1 MHLSVRFST
10 EKELKQFQDLL
21 YEKSGQGVSF
31 TGLLEAMVSEV
42 TIVTAV
48 HNIKSNKGSKT
59 AGVDRMKM
67 DKYLQMP
74 KEELFQLIQ
83 SNISNYKPKPAKRK
97 YIEKANGKKRPLG
110 IPTVLDRIIQEC
122 MRLILEPIC
131 EARFYPH
138 SYGFRPYR
146 AQKHAIRDIVNVINA
161 SVKSKDQPVWAV
173 EGDIKGC
180 FDNINHRL
188 LLKKLWRIGIHDKRV
203 LKIISQMLKAGY
215 IDQDL
220 YHATEMGTPQGGI
233 LSPLLSNVYLND
245 FDWYVGRCYME
256 PHRQCKHKCN
266 DTRRLK
272 WSGITPKYNFRYA
285 DDWVILT
292 STEQEAFRMKHEL
305 TKYFKHRMK
314 LELSQEKTYVT
325 DLRKNGI
332 HFLGYIVKAER
343 KRKTPDPA
351 TWSDN
356 LVGKPFPDMER
367 LTKKIHTLQKEVRK
381 IGLYTQSNTQAAQIQ
396 YVNSVIMGLAQYL
409 QPSICSHAYHA
420 IDRRVNNTALAV
432 WKNLFPKQYNQMQVP
447 LKELSNLPHRHE
459 GYDSKTFAIQIDG
472 KWFGITYAFITHS
485 RYESKPFDQ
494 KMTPYTEDGRRR
506 YVNYRTKH
514 KPLPCDRPSINT
526 PEDIALSIYASGK
539 GWRANFEYFMNREY
553 AYNRDKGKCK
563 CCGRYFSELIP
574 KHCHHVN
581 PRLPIERIN
590 KVPNLAW
597 LCIPCSAACLAMQ
610 GLSDSYVFYGYVDQL
625 LLGEELSKR
634 GVWPVLDYFAQDAQ
648 LGLGVQLWVVR
659 GGTAAQAVQAGGE
672 SGVENR
678 LSTLQT
684 DSEMGA
690 AGASRTAGEVFS
702 DLLERGSAY
711 LPALRVQETD
721 QEGQTA
727 LLEAGYAV
735 LKNGVLAGYLEGES
749 AKGLELLVNQVPS
762 DVLEVP
768 LSQGRVVVRVTG
780 SALVCTPRIENGTLA
795 AVDLNCRVTAEVAEI
810 EGELTQEDLE
820 QVKQAIDSRQQ
831 RRITQALER
840 LQSWGTDCVGLGQ
853 RLAMADP
860 ARGEKLLEQ
869 WPEVFSSLPVQVSV
883 ETSLTRLL
891 FMEES

>member
-367 LTKKIHTLQKEVRK
+367 LTKKIHTLQKK
-381 IGLYTQSNTQAAQIQ
+381 LGKLDYTRNPT
-396 YVNSVIMGLAQYL
+396 
-409 QPSICSHAYHA
+409 
-420 IDRRVNNTALAV
+420 
-432 WKNLFPKQYNQMQVP
+432 
-447 LKELSNLPHRHE
+447 
-459 GYDSKTFAIQIDG
+459 
-472 KWFGITYAFITHS
+472 
-485 RYESKPFDQ
+485 
-494 KMTPYTEDGRRR
+494 RRR
-506 YVNYRTKH
+506 
-514 KPLPCDRPSINT
+514 
-526 PEDIALSIYASGK
+526 
-539 GWRANFEYFMNREY
+539 
-553 AYNRDKGKCK
+553 
-563 CCGRYFSELIP
+563 
-574 KHCHHVN
+574 
-581 PRLPIERIN
+581 
-590 KVPNLAW
+590 
-597 LCIPCSAACLAMQ
+597 
-610 GLSDSYVFYGYVDQL
+610 
-625 LLGEELSKR
+625 
-634 GVWPVLDYFAQDAQ
+634 
-648 LGLGVQLWVVR
+648 
-659 GGTAAQAVQAGGE
+659 
-672 SGVENR
+672 
-678 LSTLQT
+678 
-684 DSEMGA
+684 
-690 AGASRTAGEVFS
+690 
-702 DLLERGSAY
+702 
-711 LPALRVQETD
+711 
-721 QEGQTA
+721 
-727 LLEAGYAV
+727 
-735 LKNGVLAGYLEGES
+735 LK
-749 AKGLELLVNQVPS
+749 
-762 DVLEVP
+762 
-768 LSQGRVVVRVTG
+768 
-780 SALVCTPRIENGTLA
+780 
-795 AVDLNCRVTAEVAEI
+795 
-810 EGELTQEDLE
+810 
-820 QVKQAIDSRQQ
+820 
-831 RRITQALER
+831 
-840 LQSWGTDCVGLGQ
+840 
-853 RLAMADP
+853 
-860 ARGEKLLEQ
+860 
-869 WPEVFSSLPVQVSV
+869 SS
-883 ETSLTRLL
+883 
-891 FMEES
+891 M

>member
-351 TWSDN
+351 TWSNN

-396 YVNSVIMGLAQYL
+396 YVNSVITGLAQYL

-597 LCIPCSAACLAMQ
+597 LCIPCHRMVHNSPIPP
-610 GLSDSYVFYGYVDQL
+610 
-625 LLGEELSKR
+625 EL
-634 GVWPVLDYFAQDAQ
+634 DAKA
-648 LGLGVQLWVVR
+648 VR
-659 GGTAAQAVQAGGE
+659 KIKKY
-672 SGVENR
+672 R
-678 LSTLQT
+678 
-684 DSEMGA
+684 
-690 AGASRTAGEVFS
+690 
-702 DLLERGSAY
+702 
-711 LPALRVQETD
+711 
-721 QEGQTA
+721 
-727 LLEAGYAV
+727 
-735 LKNGVLAGYLEGES
+735 
-749 AKGLELLVNQVPS
+749 
-762 DVLEVP
+762 
-768 LSQGRVVVRVTG
+768 
-780 SALVCTPRIENGTLA
+780 
-795 AVDLNCRVTAEVAEI
+795 
-810 EGELTQEDLE
+810 
-820 QVKQAIDSRQQ
+820 
-831 RRITQALER
+831 
-840 LQSWGTDCVGLGQ
+840 
-853 RLAMADP
+853 
-860 ARGEKLLEQ
+860 EKLKK
-869 WPEVFSSLPVQVSV
+869 
-883 ETSLTRLL
+883 
-891 FMEES
+891 

>member
-1 MHLSVRFST
+1 MGDELRGDSLVHLNVRFST
-10 EKELKQFQDLL
+10 EAELKQTLDFL
-21 YEKSGQGVSF
+21 YEKSKEGIAF
-31 TGLLEAMVSEV
+31 TGLVEAMVNEV
-42 TIVTAV
+42 TIITAI

-59 AGVDRMKM
+59 AGVDRLKM

-131 EARFYPH
+131 EVRFYPH

-272 WSGITPKYNFRYA
+272 WSGITPKYNFRSA

-485 RYESKPFDQ
+485 RYESKSFDQ

-597 LCIPCSAACLAMQ
+597 LCIPCHRMVHNSPIPP
-610 GLSDSYVFYGYVDQL
+610 
-625 LLGEELSKR
+625 EL
-634 GVWPVLDYFAQDAQ
+634 DAKA
-648 LGLGVQLWVVR
+648 VR
-659 GGTAAQAVQAGGE
+659 KIKKY
-672 SGVENR
+672 R
-678 LSTLQT
+678 
-684 DSEMGA
+684 
-690 AGASRTAGEVFS
+690 
-702 DLLERGSAY
+702 
-711 LPALRVQETD
+711 
-721 QEGQTA
+721 
-727 LLEAGYAV
+727 
-735 LKNGVLAGYLEGES
+735 
-749 AKGLELLVNQVPS
+749 
-762 DVLEVP
+762 
-768 LSQGRVVVRVTG
+768 
-780 SALVCTPRIENGTLA
+780 
-795 AVDLNCRVTAEVAEI
+795 
-810 EGELTQEDLE
+810 
-820 QVKQAIDSRQQ
+820 
-831 RRITQALER
+831 
-840 LQSWGTDCVGLGQ
+840 
-853 RLAMADP
+853 
-860 ARGEKLLEQ
+860 EKLKK
-869 WPEVFSSLPVQVSV
+869 
-883 ETSLTRLL
+883 
-891 FMEES
+891 